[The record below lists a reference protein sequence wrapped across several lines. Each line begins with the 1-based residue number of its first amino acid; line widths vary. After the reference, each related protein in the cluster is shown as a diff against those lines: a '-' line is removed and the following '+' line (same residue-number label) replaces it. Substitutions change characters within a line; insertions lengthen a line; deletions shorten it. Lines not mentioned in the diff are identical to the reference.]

1 MNQKPIKDVEEVEKN
16 EGSGM
21 DEFIATILFV
31 LVLPLALAK
40 YVTPRWAAQPGV
52 WRVKELKNEIQKAI
66 AWAVPL
72 NLLSVAVTWNEV
84 KTQNW
89 IFSCLGII
97 FLWISMVPSALAI
110 ASYELSV
117 VQSDIFK
124 GKFDLAILD
133 AVRRAILANAFARA
147 HRIFSKLKF
156 ILPRENSREEKVIG
170 ISANPVDHRL
180 RRDRKNA
187 PDISTLTKFLDGDLI
202 NFPLNPTSSAHHLVI
217 AATGAGKSHLLSR
230 MGSCALDANWRVVF
244 IDFKGGRQERELFS
258 AIGCDTMKTKP
269 RVKNWPGDPIDLFRG
284 SKEDIADRITGFL
297 PAPTQGDG
305 DFYRARMV
313 RALWA
318 VIVYTSAPAPTNVD
332 EILNRVRNGNSFAER
347 AEDRAIFG
355 QKEKGIPV
363 GDVIAE
369 GLANRLDPLRGVGPR
384 ATHSGFSW
392 SDPWETAVFSLDAT
406 KESDLRI
413 GAAILHDFDSWLRT
427 PMRQENP
434 KPILFVVDEA
444 GALGRINATHTLL
457 NLVARG
463 RSSGVSVVIASQTLG
478 SLSLTGQELLN
489 TGPIRWLGQTPSPQ
503 EMIDATGTKHVVET
517 SYGEGD
523 NGWNGKRSGR
533 AQRAY
538 AVDPDVI
545 RDLPKFYWNISEG
558 GKNIYAY
565 VPPLNYQEGL

>member
-1 MNQKPIKDVEEVEKN
+1 MNQKPIKDVEEVEKD

-21 DEFIATILFV
+21 DEFIATIFFV

-40 YVTPRWAAQPGV
+40 YVTPRWAARPGV
-52 WRVKELKNEIQKAI
+52 WRIKELKTEIRKAI
-66 AWAVPL
+66 AWAVPF
-72 NLLSVAVTWNEV
+72 NLLAVVVTWNAV

-89 IFSCLGII
+89 IFSCFGII
-97 FLWISMVPSALAI
+97 VLWISMVPGALAI

-117 VQSDIFK
+117 VQSEIFK

-133 AVRRAILANAFARA
+133 AVRRAILTNAFARA

-170 ISANPVDHRL
+170 ITANPVDHRL
-180 RRDRKNA
+180 RQDRKNA
-187 PDISTLTKFLDGDLI
+187 PDISTLIKYLDGDLI

-332 EILNRVRNGNSFAER
+332 EILNRVRNGNSFAEK
-347 AEDRAIFG
+347 AEDRAIFA

-363 GDVIAE
+363 GSLIAD
-369 GLANRLDPLRGVGPR
+369 GLASRLDALRQAGPR

-392 SDPWETAVFSLDAT
+392 SDPWEIAVFSLDAT
-406 KESDLRI
+406 RESDLRI

-457 NLVARG
+457 SLVARA
-463 RSSGVSVVIASQTLG
+463 RSSSVSTVIASQTLG

-523 NGWNGKRSGR
+523 RGWNGKRSGR

>member
-1 MNQKPIKDVEEVEKN
+1 MNQKPIKEEEEVKKE

-21 DEFIATILFV
+21 DEFIATIFFV
-31 LVLPLALAK
+31 LVLPIALAK
-40 YVTPRWAAQPGV
+40 YVTPRWAARPGV
-52 WRVKELKNEIQKAI
+52 WRIKELKTEIRKAI
-66 AWAVPL
+66 AWAIPI
-72 NLLSVAVTWNEV
+72 NLLALVVTWSEL

-89 IFSCLGII
+89 LFSCFGII
-97 FLWISMVPSALAI
+97 ILWASLIPTALAI
-110 ASYELSV
+110 ASHELSL
-117 VQSDIFK
+117 VQSEIFR

-133 AVRRAILANAFARA
+133 SVRRAILTNAFARA

-156 ILPRENSREEKVIG
+156 ILPLENSRKEKVIG
-170 ISANPVDHRL
+170 INANPIDHRL
-180 RRDRKNA
+180 RQDRKNA
-187 PDISTLTKFLDGDLI
+187 PDISTLTKYLDEDLI

-230 MGSCALDANWRVVF
+230 MGACALDANWRVVF

-332 EILNRVRNGNSFAER
+332 EILNRVRNGNSFAEK
-347 AEDRAIFG
+347 AEDRAIFA

-363 GDVIAE
+363 GDVIAD

-427 PMRQENP
+427 SMRQENP

-457 NLVARG
+457 SLVARA
-463 RSSGVSVVIASQTLG
+463 RSTSVSVVISSQTLG
-478 SLSLTGQELLN
+478 SLSLTGEELLN

-523 NGWNGKRSGR
+523 RGWNGKRSGR

-538 AVDPDVI
+538 AIDPDVI

-565 VPPLNYQEGL
+565 VPPLNYKDGL

>member
-1 MNQKPIKDVEEVEKN
+1 MNQKPIKDVEEVEKD

-21 DEFIATILFV
+21 DEFIATIFFV

-40 YVTPRWAAQPGV
+40 YVTPRWAARPGV
-52 WRVKELKNEIQKAI
+52 WRVKEIKNEIRKAI

-72 NLLSVAVTWNEV
+72 NLLAVVVTWNEL

-89 IFSCLGII
+89 IFSCFGII
-97 FLWISMVPSALAI
+97 VLWISMVPGALAI

-117 VQSDIFK
+117 VQSEIFR

-133 AVRRAILANAFARA
+133 SVRRAILTNAFARA
-147 HRIFSKLKF
+147 HRIFSKF
-156 ILPRENSREEKVIG
+156 TFMLPRENSREEKVIG
-170 ISANPVDHRL
+170 ITANPDDHRL
-180 RRDRKNA
+180 RQDKKNA
-187 PDISTLTKFLDGDLI
+187 PDISTLTKYLDGNLI

-392 SDPWETAVFSLDAT
+392 SDSWETAVFSLDAT

-457 NLVARG
+457 SLVARG
-463 RSSGVSVVIASQTLG
+463 RSSSVSTVIASQTLG

-523 NGWNGKRSGR
+523 RGWNGKRSGR

>member
-1 MNQKPIKDVEEVEKN
+1 MNQKPIKDVEEVEKD
-16 EGSGM
+16 EGSGT

-40 YVTPRWAAQPGV
+40 YVTPRWAARPGI
-52 WRVKELKNEIQKAI
+52 WRVKEIKNEIRKAI
-66 AWAVPL
+66 AWAIPL
-72 NLLSVAVTWNEV
+72 NLLAGVIIWNELR
-84 KTQNW
+84 TQNW
-89 IFSCLGII
+89 IFSCFGII
-97 FLWISMVPSALAI
+97 VFWISMVPGALAI

-117 VQSDIFK
+117 VQSEIFK

-133 AVRRAILANAFARA
+133 AVRRAILTNAFARA
-147 HRIFSKLKF
+147 HRIFSKFRF
-156 ILPRENSREEKVIG
+156 ILPQENSREEKVIG
-170 ISANPVDHRL
+170 ITASPVDHRL
-180 RRDRKNA
+180 RQERKNA
-187 PDISTLTKFLDGDLI
+187 PDISTLTKYLDGDLI

-363 GDVIAE
+363 GDVIAD

-427 PMRQENP
+427 PMREANP
-434 KPILFVVDEA
+434 RPILFVVDEA

-457 NLVARG
+457 NLVSRS

-478 SLSLTGQELLN
+478 SLGLTGEELLN

-565 VPPLNYQEGL
+565 VPPLDYQEGL

>member
-1 MNQKPIKDVEEVEKN
+1 MNQKPIKEIEEEHKE

-21 DEFIATILFV
+21 DEFFAAAFFF
-31 LVLPLALAK
+31 LVLPLAVAK
-40 YVTPRWAAQPGV
+40 YVTPRWAARPDV
-52 WRVKELKNEIQKAI
+52 WRVKELKFEIRKAI
-66 AWAVPL
+66 CLALPINLMALLFTWDQLKAQQWAL
-72 NLLSVAVTWNEV
+72 GSAGILL
-84 KTQNW
+84 
-89 IFSCLGII
+89 
-97 FLWISMVPSALAI
+97 LWISMIPMALAV

-117 VQSDIFK
+117 VQSEIFK

-133 AVRRAILANAFARA
+133 AVRRAILTNAFARA
-147 HRIFSKLKF
+147 HRIFSRHNF
-156 ILPRENSREEKVIG
+156 RLPMKNSKNEKIIG
-170 ISANPVDHRL
+170 VTANPIDHRL
-180 RRDRKNA
+180 RQDRKNA
-187 PDISTLTKFLDGDLI
+187 PDISTLTKYLDGDFI
-202 NFPLNPTSSAHHLVI
+202 SFPLNPTSSAHHLVI

-230 MGSCALDANWRVVF
+230 MGACALGADWRVVF
-244 IDFKGGRQERELFS
+244 IDFKGGHQERKLFS
-258 AIGCDTMKTKP
+258 AIGCDTMNVNP

-318 VIVYTSAPAPTNVD
+318 VIVYTSAPAPKNVD
-332 EILNRVRNGNSFAER
+332 EILNRVRNGNSFAQK
-347 AEDRAIFG
+347 AEDRALFA
-355 QKEKGIPV
+355 QKEKGIPI

-369 GLANRLDPLRGVGPR
+369 GLANRLDPLRGIGPR

-392 SDPWETAVFSLDAT
+392 SDTWETAVFSLDAT

-427 PMRQENP
+427 SMRQDNP

-478 SLSLTGQELLN
+478 SLGLTGEELLN

-503 EMIDATGTKHVVET
+503 EIIDATGTKHVVET
-517 SYGEGD
+517 SYGEGER
-523 NGWNGKRSGR
+523 GWNGKRSGR

-565 VPPLNYQEGL
+565 VPPLDYQVGL

>member
-1 MNQKPIKDVEEVEKN
+1 MNQKPIKDVEEVEKD
-16 EGSGM
+16 EGSGT

-40 YVTPRWAAQPGV
+40 YVTPRWAARPGI
-52 WRVKELKNEIQKAI
+52 WRVKEIKNEIRKAI
-66 AWAVPL
+66 AWAIPL
-72 NLLSVAVTWNEV
+72 NLLAVVIIWNELR
-84 KTQNW
+84 TQNW
-89 IFSCLGII
+89 IFSCFGII
-97 FLWISMVPSALAI
+97 VFWISMVPGALAI

-117 VQSDIFK
+117 VQSEIFK

-133 AVRRAILANAFARA
+133 AVRRAILTNAFARA
-147 HRIFSKLKF
+147 HRIFSKFRF
-156 ILPRENSREEKVIG
+156 ILPQENSREEKVIG
-170 ISANPVDHRL
+170 ITASPVDHRL
-180 RRDRKNA
+180 RQERKNA
-187 PDISTLTKFLDGDLI
+187 PDISTLTKYLDGDLI

-363 GDVIAE
+363 GDVIAD

-427 PMRQENP
+427 PMREANP
-434 KPILFVVDEA
+434 RPILFVVDEA

-457 NLVARG
+457 NLVSRS

-478 SLSLTGQELLN
+478 SLGLTGEELLN

-565 VPPLNYQEGL
+565 VPPLDYQEGL

>member
-1 MNQKPIKDVEEVEKN
+1 MNKKPIKDVEEVEKD

-21 DEFIATILFV
+21 DEFIATIFFI

-40 YVTPRWAAQPGV
+40 YVTPRWAARPGI
-52 WRVKELKNEIQKAI
+52 WRVKEIKNEIRKAI
-66 AWAVPL
+66 AWAFPL
-72 NLLSVAVTWNEV
+72 NLLAVWITWNEL
-84 KTQNW
+84 KSQNW
-89 IFSCLGII
+89 IFSCFGII
-97 FLWISMVPSALAI
+97 VLWISMVPGALAI

-117 VQSDIFK
+117 VQSEIFK

-133 AVRRAILANAFARA
+133 AVRRAILTNAFARA
-147 HRIFSKLKF
+147 HRIFSKF
-156 ILPRENSREEKVIG
+156 TFTLPRENSREEKVIG
-170 ISANPVDHRL
+170 ITANPVDHRL
-180 RRDRKNA
+180 RQDRKNA
-187 PDISTLTKFLDGDLI
+187 PDISTLTKYLDGDLI

-230 MGSCALDANWRVVF
+230 MGACALDANWRVVF

-332 EILNRVRNGNSFAER
+332 EILNRVRNGNSFAEK
-347 AEDRAIFG
+347 AEDRAIFA

-363 GDVIAE
+363 GSLIAD
-369 GLANRLDPLRGVGPR
+369 GLASRLDPLRQAGPR

-392 SDPWETAVFSLDAT
+392 SDSWETAVFSLDAT

-457 NLVARG
+457 SLVARC
-463 RSSGVSVVIASQTLG
+463 RSSSVSTVIASQTLG

-523 NGWNGKRSGR
+523 RGWNGKRSGR

-565 VPPLNYQEGL
+565 VPPLDYQDGL

>member
-1 MNQKPIKDVEEVEKN
+1 MNQKPIKDVEEERKD

-21 DEFIATILFV
+21 DDFLAAVFFI

-40 YVTPRWAAQPGV
+40 YVTPRWAARPFV
-52 WRVKELKNEIQKAI
+52 WRVKEFKTEIRKAI
-66 AWAVPL
+66 VFAIPL
-72 NLLSVAVTWNEV
+72 NLLALVFIWNGMKAQQWALGCAGLV
-84 KTQNW
+84 
-89 IFSCLGII
+89 IF
-97 FLWISMVPSALAI
+97 WISLIPIALAI

-117 VQSDIFK
+117 VQSEIFK
-124 GKFDLAILD
+124 GKFDLATLD
-133 AVRRAILANAFARA
+133 VV
-147 HRIFSKLKF
+147 RIFSKLKF
-156 ILPRENSREEKVIG
+156 ILPQVNSRKEKVVG
-170 ISANPVDHRL
+170 INANPIDHRL
-180 RRDRKNA
+180 RQDRKNA
-187 PDISTLTKFLDGDLI
+187 PDISTLSKYLDGDLI
-202 NFPLNPTSSAHHLVI
+202 TFPLNPTSSAHHLVI

-230 MGSCALDANWRVVF
+230 MGACALDANWRVVF

-269 RVKNWPGDPIDLFRG
+269 IVKNWPGDPIDLFRG

-332 EILNRVRNGNSFAER
+332 EILNRVRNGNSFAENP
-347 AEDRAIFG
+347 EDRAIFA

-363 GDVIAE
+363 GTVICE
-369 GLANRLDPLRGVGPR
+369 GLANRLDPLRGIGPR

-427 PMRQENP
+427 SMRQDNP

-457 NLVARG
+457 NLVARC
-463 RSSGVSVVIASQTLG
+463 RSSSVSIVIASQTLG
-478 SLSLTGQELLN
+478 SLGLTGEELLN

>member
-1 MNQKPIKDVEEVEKN
+1 MNQKPIKDVEEVEKD
-16 EGSGM
+16 EGSGT

-40 YVTPRWAAQPGV
+40 YVTPRWAARPGI
-52 WRVKELKNEIQKAI
+52 WRVKEIKNEIRKAI
-66 AWAVPL
+66 AWAIPL
-72 NLLSVAVTWNEV
+72 NLLAVVIIWNELR
-84 KTQNW
+84 TQNW
-89 IFSCLGII
+89 IFSCFGII
-97 FLWISMVPSALAI
+97 VFWISMVPGALAI

-117 VQSDIFK
+117 VQSEIFK

-133 AVRRAILANAFARA
+133 AVRRAILTNAFARA

-170 ISANPVDHRL
+170 ITANPVDHRL
-180 RRDRKNA
+180 RQDRKNA
-187 PDISTLTKFLDGDLI
+187 PDISTLTKYLDGNLI

-332 EILNRVRNGNSFAER
+332 EILNRVRNGNSFAENP
-347 AEDRAIFG
+347 EDRAIFA

-363 GDVIAE
+363 GNVIAE

-427 PMRQENP
+427 SMRQENQ

-463 RSSGVSVVIASQTLG
+463 RSSGVSVVTASQTLG
-478 SLSLTGQELLN
+478 SLGLTGEELLN

-523 NGWNGKRSGR
+523 QGWNGKRSGR

>member
-1 MNQKPIKDVEEVEKN
+1 MNKKPIKDVEVVEKD

-21 DEFIATILFV
+21 DEFIATIFFI

-40 YVTPRWAAQPGV
+40 YVTPRWAARPGI
-52 WRVKELKNEIQKAI
+52 WRVKEIKNEIRKAI
-66 AWAVPL
+66 AWAFPL
-72 NLLSVAVTWNEV
+72 NLLAVWITWNEL
-84 KTQNW
+84 KSQNW
-89 IFSCLGII
+89 IFSCFGII
-97 FLWISMVPSALAI
+97 VLWISMVPGALAI
-110 ASYELSV
+110 ASYQLSV
-117 VQSDIFK
+117 VQSEILK

-133 AVRRAILANAFARA
+133 AVRRAILTNAFARA
-147 HRIFSKLKF
+147 HRIFSKF
-156 ILPRENSREEKVIG
+156 TFTLPRENSREEKVIG
-170 ISANPVDHRL
+170 ITANPVDHRL
-180 RRDRKNA
+180 RQDRKNA
-187 PDISTLTKFLDGDLI
+187 PDISTLTKYLDGDLI

-230 MGSCALDANWRVVF
+230 MGACALDANWRVVF

-332 EILNRVRNGNSFAER
+332 EILNRVRNGNSFAEK
-347 AEDRAIFG
+347 AEDRAIFA

-363 GDVIAE
+363 GSLIAD
-369 GLANRLDPLRGVGPR
+369 GLASRLDPLRQAGPR

-392 SDPWETAVFSLDAT
+392 SDSWETAVFSLDAT

-457 NLVARG
+457 SLVARC
-463 RSSGVSVVIASQTLG
+463 RSSSVSTVIASQTLG

-523 NGWNGKRSGR
+523 RGWNGKRSGR

>member
-1 MNQKPIKDVEEVEKN
+1 MNKKPIKDVEEEEKD

-21 DEFIATILFV
+21 DEFIATIFFI

-40 YVTPRWAAQPGV
+40 YVTPRWAARPGI
-52 WRVKELKNEIQKAI
+52 WRVKEIKNEIRKAI
-66 AWAVPL
+66 AWAFPL
-72 NLLSVAVTWNEV
+72 NLLAVWITWNEL
-84 KTQNW
+84 KSQNW
-89 IFSCLGII
+89 IFSCFGII
-97 FLWISMVPSALAI
+97 VLWISMVPGALAI
-110 ASYELSV
+110 ASYQLSV
-117 VQSDIFK
+117 VQSEIFK

-133 AVRRAILANAFARA
+133 AVRRAILTNAFARA
-147 HRIFSKLKF
+147 HRIFSKF
-156 ILPRENSREEKVIG
+156 TFTLPRENSREEKVIG
-170 ISANPVDHRL
+170 ITANPVDHRL
-180 RRDRKNA
+180 RQDRKNA
-187 PDISTLTKFLDGDLI
+187 PDISTLTKYLDGDLI

-230 MGSCALDANWRVVF
+230 MGACALDANWRVVF

-332 EILNRVRNGNSFAER
+332 EILNRVRNGNSFAEK
-347 AEDRAIFG
+347 AEDRAIFA
-355 QKEKGIPV
+355 QKEKGIPL

-392 SDPWETAVFSLDAT
+392 SDSWETAVFSLDAT

-457 NLVARG
+457 SLVGRA
-463 RSSGVSVVIASQTLG
+463 RSSRVSTVIASQTLG

-523 NGWNGKRSGR
+523 QGWNGKRSGR

>member
-1 MNQKPIKDVEEVEKN
+1 MIT
-16 EGSGM
+16 
-21 DEFIATILFV
+21 A
-31 LVLPLALAK
+31 
-40 YVTPRWAAQPGV
+40 
-52 WRVKELKNEIQKAI
+52 
-66 AWAVPL
+66 
-72 NLLSVAVTWNEV
+72 
-84 KTQNW
+84 
-89 IFSCLGII
+89 
-97 FLWISMVPSALAI
+97 ALAI
-110 ASYELSV
+110 ASHELSV
-117 VQSDIFK
+117 VQSEIFK
-124 GKFDLAILD
+124 GKFDLSILD
-133 AVRRAILANAFARA
+133 AVRRAILTNAFARA
-147 HRIFSKLKF
+147 HRIFSNLKF
-156 ILPRENSREEKVIG
+156 LLPLENSRKEKVIG
-170 ISANPVDHRL
+170 VTANPVDYRL
-180 RRDRKNA
+180 RQDRKNA
-187 PDISTLTKFLDGDLI
+187 PDISTLTKYLDRDLI
-202 NFPLNPTSSAHHLVI
+202 SFPLNPTSSAHHLVI

-230 MGSCALDANWRVVF
+230 MGACALDANWRVVF
-244 IDFKGGRQERELFS
+244 IDFKGGHQERELFS

-332 EILNRVRNGNSFAER
+332 EILNRVRNGNSFAEK
-347 AEDRAIFG
+347 AEDRAIFA

-363 GDVIAE
+363 GSLIAD
-369 GLANRLDPLRGVGPR
+369 GLASRLDSLRQAGPR

-392 SDPWETAVFSLDAT
+392 SDPWEIAVFSLDAT
-406 KESDLRI
+406 RESDLRI

-427 PMRQENP
+427 SMRQENP

-457 NLVARG
+457 NLLERC
-463 RSSGVSVVIASQTLG
+463 RSSGVSMVIASQTLG
-478 SLSLTGQELLN
+478 NLLTGEELLN

-523 NGWNGKRSGR
+523 RGWNGKRSGR

-538 AVDPDVI
+538 TVDPDVI

>member
-1 MNQKPIKDVEEVEKN
+1 MNQKPTKDVEEIQKD

-21 DEFIATILFV
+21 DELIATILFI
-31 LVLPLALAK
+31 LVLPLAMAK
-40 YVTPRWAAQPGV
+40 YVTPRWAARPGV
-52 WRVKELKNEIQKAI
+52 WRIKELKTEIRKAI
-66 AWAVPL
+66 AWAIPL
-72 NLLSVAVTWNEV
+72 NLLAVVVTWNEL

-89 IFSCLGII
+89 IFSCFGII
-97 FLWISMVPSALAI
+97 VLWISMVPGALAI

-117 VQSDIFK
+117 VQSEIFK

-133 AVRRAILANAFARA
+133 AVRRAILTNAFARA
-147 HRIFSKLKF
+147 HRIFSKFRF
-156 ILPRENSREEKVIG
+156 ILPQENSREEKVIG
-170 ISANPVDHRL
+170 ITANPIDHRL
-180 RRDRKNA
+180 RQDRKNA
-187 PDISTLTKFLDGDLI
+187 PDISTLTKYLDGDLI
-202 NFPLNPTSSAHHLVI
+202 NFPLNPKSSAHHLVI

-230 MGSCALDANWRVVF
+230 MGACALEANWRVVF

-318 VIVYTSAPAPTNVD
+318 VIVYTSAPVPINVD

-347 AEDRAIFG
+347 AEDRAIFA

-363 GDVIAE
+363 GDVIAD

-427 PMRQENP
+427 PMRQANP

-457 NLVARG
+457 SLVARA
-463 RSSGVSVVIASQTLG
+463 RSTGVSIVIASQTLG
-478 SLSLTGQELLN
+478 ILGLTGEELLN

-523 NGWNGKRSGR
+523 RGWNGKRSGR

>member
-1 MNQKPIKDVEEVEKN
+1 MNQKPIKDVEEERKD

-21 DEFIATILFV
+21 DDFFAAVFFI

-40 YVTPRWAAQPGV
+40 YVTPRWAARPYV
-52 WRVKELKNEIQKAI
+52 WRVKEFKAEIRKAI
-66 AWAVPL
+66 VFATPL
-72 NLLSVAVTWNEV
+72 NILALFLIWEGIKAQQWVVGCV
-84 KTQNW
+84 GIV
-89 IFSCLGII
+89 IF
-97 FLWISMVPSALAI
+97 WISLIPIAFAI

-117 VQSDIFK
+117 VQSEIFK

-133 AVRRAILANAFARA
+133 AVRRAILTNAFDRA

-156 ILPRENSREEKVIG
+156 ILPQENSRKEKVIG
-170 ISANPVDHRL
+170 INANPIDHRL
-180 RRDRKNA
+180 RQDRKNA
-187 PDISTLTKFLDGDLI
+187 PDISTLIKYLDRDLI

-230 MGSCALDANWRVVF
+230 MGACALDANWRVVF

-269 RVKNWPGDPIDLFRG
+269 TVKNWPGDPIDLFRG

-305 DFYRARMV
+305 DFYRERMV

-332 EILNRVRNGNSFAER
+332 EILNRVRNGNSFAENP
-347 AEDRAIFG
+347 EDRAIFA

-363 GDVIAE
+363 GAVIADSL
-369 GLANRLDPLRGVGPR
+369 GNKLDPLRGVGPR

-392 SDPWETAVFSLDAT
+392 SDPWEIAVFSLDAT
-406 KESDLRI
+406 RESDLRI

-427 PMRQENP
+427 SMRQDNP

-457 NLVARG
+457 NLLARA
-463 RSSGVSVVIASQTLG
+463 RSSSVSLVITSQVLANLG
-478 SLSLTGQELLN
+478 LIHEELLN

-523 NGWNGKRSGR
+523 QGWNGKRSGR

>member
-1 MNQKPIKDVEEVEKN
+1 MNQKPTKDVEEIQKD

-21 DEFIATILFV
+21 DELIATILFV
-31 LVLPLALAK
+31 LVLPLAMAK
-40 YVTPRWAAQPGV
+40 YVTPRWAARPEV
-52 WRVKELKNEIQKAI
+52 WRIKELKTEIRKAI
-66 AWAVPL
+66 AWAIPL
-72 NLLSVAVTWNEV
+72 NLLSVVVTWNAI

-89 IFSCLGII
+89 IFSCFGII
-97 FLWISMVPSALAI
+97 VLWISMVPGALAI

-117 VQSDIFK
+117 VQSEIFK

-133 AVRRAILANAFARA
+133 AVRRAILTNAFARA
-147 HRIFSKLKF
+147 HRIFSKFRF
-156 ILPRENSREEKVIG
+156 ILPQENFRAEKVIG
-170 ISANPVDHRL
+170 ITANPVDHRL
-180 RRDRKNA
+180 RQDRKNA
-187 PDISTLTKFLDGDLI
+187 PDISTLTKYLDGDLI
-202 NFPLNPTSSAHHLVI
+202 NFPLNPKSSAHHLVI

-230 MGSCALDANWRVVF
+230 MGACALDANWRVVF

-332 EILNRVRNGNSFAER
+332 EILNRVRNGNSFAEK
-347 AEDRAIFG
+347 AEDRAIFA
-355 QKEKGIPV
+355 QKEKGIPL

-457 NLVARG
+457 SLVARA
-463 RSSGVSVVIASQTLG
+463 RSSSVSTVIASQTLG

-503 EMIDATGTKHVVET
+503 EMIDATGTKHVIET

-523 NGWNGKRSGR
+523 SGWNGKRSGR

>member
-1 MNQKPIKDVEEVEKN
+1 MNQKPIKDVEEVENN

-40 YVTPRWAAQPGV
+40 YVTPRWAARPGV
-52 WRVKELKNEIQKAI
+52 WRIKELKPEIRKAI

-72 NLLSVAVTWNEV
+72 NLLAVVVTWNAI

-89 IFSCLGII
+89 IFSCFGIF
-97 FLWISMVPSALAI
+97 FLWVSMVPGALAI

-117 VQSDIFK
+117 VQSEIFK
-124 GKFDLAILD
+124 GKLDLAILD
-133 AVRRAILANAFARA
+133 AVRRAILTNAFARA
-147 HRIFSKLKF
+147 HRIFSKFKF
-156 ILPRENSREEKVIG
+156 TIPQENSREEKVIG
-170 ISANPVDHRL
+170 ITANPIDHRL
-180 RRDRKNA
+180 RQDRKNA
-187 PDISTLTKFLDGDLI
+187 PDISTLTKYLDGNLI
-202 NFPLNPTSSAHHLVI
+202 NFPLSPTSSAHHLVI
-217 AATGAGKSHLLSR
+217 AATGAGKTHLLSR
-230 MGSCALDANWRVVF
+230 MGACALDANWRVVF

-427 PMRQENP
+427 PRRQENP

-457 NLVARG
+457 SLVARG
-463 RSSGVSVVIASQTLG
+463 RSSSVSTVIASQTLG
-478 SLSLTGQELLN
+478 SLGLTGEELLN

-503 EMIDATGTKHVVET
+503 QMIDATGTKHVVET

-538 AVDPDVI
+538 AVDPDVV

-565 VPPLNYQEGL
+565 VPPLDYQDGL

>member
-1 MNQKPIKDVEEVEKN
+1 MNQKPTKDVEEIQKD
-16 EGSGM
+16 EGSGI

-40 YVTPRWAAQPGV
+40 YVTPRWAARPGV
-52 WRVKELKNEIQKAI
+52 WRIKELKTEIRKAI

-72 NLLSVAVTWNEV
+72 NLLAVVVTWNAIEA
-84 KTQNW
+84 QNW
-89 IFSCLGII
+89 IFSCFGII
-97 FLWISMVPSALAI
+97 VLWISMVPGALAI

-117 VQSDIFK
+117 VESEIFK
-124 GKFDLAILD
+124 GRFDLAILD
-133 AVRRAILANAFARA
+133 AVRRAILTNAFARA
-147 HRIFSKLKF
+147 HRIFSKFKF

-170 ISANPVDHRL
+170 ITANPVDHRL
-180 RRDRKNA
+180 RQDRKNA
-187 PDISTLTKFLDGDLI
+187 PDISTLTKYLDGDLI

-258 AIGCDTMKTKP
+258 GIGCDTMKTKP

-305 DFYRARMV
+305 DFYRERMV

-332 EILNRVRNGNSFAER
+332 EILNRVRNGNSFAENP
-347 AEDRAIFG
+347 EDRAIFT

-363 GDVIAE
+363 GAVIADSL
-369 GLANRLDPLRGVGPR
+369 GSKLDPLRGVGPR

-427 PMRQENP
+427 SMRQENP

-457 NLVARG
+457 SLVQRG
-463 RSSGVSVVIASQTLG
+463 RSSGVSMVIASQTLG
-478 SLSLTGQELLN
+478 SLSLTGEELLN

-503 EMIDATGTKHVVET
+503 EMVDATGTKHVVET

-523 NGWNGKRSGR
+523 KGWNGKRSGR

>member
-40 YVTPRWAAQPGV
+40 YVTPRWAARPGV
-52 WRVKELKNEIQKAI
+52 WRIKELKTEIRKAI
-66 AWAVPL
+66 AWAIPINFIALVI
-72 NLLSVAVTWNEV
+72 TWNEL

-89 IFSCLGII
+89 IFSCFGII
-97 FLWISMVPSALAI
+97 VLWISMVPGALAI

-117 VQSDIFK
+117 VQSEIFK

-133 AVRRAILANAFARA
+133 AVRRAILTNAFARA
-147 HRIFSKLKF
+147 HRIFSKFTF
-156 ILPRENSREEKVIG
+156 ILPRENSREDKVIG
-170 ISANPVDHRL
+170 ITANPVDHRL
-180 RRDRKNA
+180 RQDRKNA
-187 PDISTLTKFLDGDLI
+187 PDISTLTKYLDGDLI
-202 NFPLNPTSSAHHLVI
+202 NFPLNPKSSAHHLVI

-230 MGSCALDANWRVVF
+230 MGACALDANWRVVF

-258 AIGCDTMKTKP
+258 TIGCDTMKKKP

-463 RSSGVSVVIASQTLG
+463 RSSGVSVVISSQTLA
-478 SLSLTGQELLN
+478 SLQKIGEELLN

>member
-1 MNQKPIKDVEEVEKN
+1 
-16 EGSGM
+16 
-21 DEFIATILFV
+21 
-31 LVLPLALAK
+31 LA
-40 YVTPRWAAQPGV
+40 VV
-52 WRVKELKNEIQKAI
+52 
-66 AWAVPL
+66 
-72 NLLSVAVTWNEV
+72 VTWNAV

-89 IFSCLGII
+89 IFSCFGII
-97 FLWISMVPSALAI
+97 ILWISMVPGALAI

-117 VQSDIFK
+117 VQSEIFK

-133 AVRRAILANAFARA
+133 AVRRAILTNAFARA
-147 HRIFSKLKF
+147 HRIFSKFTF

-170 ISANPVDHRL
+170 ITANPVDHRL
-180 RRDRKNA
+180 RQDRKNA
-187 PDISTLTKFLDGDLI
+187 PDISTLTKYLDGNLI

-217 AATGAGKSHLLSR
+217 ATTGAGKSHLLSR
-230 MGSCALDANWRVVF
+230 MGACALDANWRVVF

-318 VIVYTSAPAPTNVD
+318 VIVYTSASAPKNVD
-332 EILNRVRNGNSFAER
+332 EILNRVRNGNSFAQK
-347 AEDRAIFG
+347 AEDRALFA
-355 QKEKGIPV
+355 QKEKGIPI

-392 SDPWETAVFSLDAT
+392 SDTWETAVFSLDAT

-427 PMRQENP
+427 SMRQDNP

-478 SLSLTGQELLN
+478 SLGLTGEELLN

-503 EMIDATGTKHVVET
+503 EIIDATGTKHVVET
-517 SYGEGD
+517 SYGEGER
-523 NGWNGKRSGR
+523 GWNGKRSGR

-565 VPPLNYQEGL
+565 VPPLDYQVGL